1 MTRIPKSRSEVFPHP
16 RPQTPDALWPAPRLG
31 IRGLRN
37 CVSRSWTL
45 RVRGAMA
52 VASPPGWPVAAGIG
66 WLLRPRS
73 FGLRQGPFL
82 HESSIF

>member
-16 RPQTPDALWPAPRLG
+16 RPHTPDALWPAPRLG

-45 RVRGAMA
+45 KSPRRHGRGQSARLASRRRHRV
-52 VASPPGWPVAAGIG
+52 VAEAS
-66 WLLRPRS
+66 
-73 FGLRQGPFL
+73 
-82 HESSIF
+82 